1 MDESE
6 RWVSGALLPPL
17 LPSDR
22 DSGEDLPLLLPPPPP
37 KVVLARADEEV
48 EALMRLPAPDLGG
61 GEEEPVGTGSSE
73 FSVPARPRGLTTR
86 LSRSSVCGSW

>member
-6 RWVSGALLPPL
+6 KWVSGALLPSL

-22 DSGEDLPLLLPPPPP
+22 DREDLPLLLPPAP
-37 KVVLARADEEV
+37 KVLARADEEV
-48 EALMRLPAPDLGG
+48 EALMRPLGLGG

-73 FSVPARPRGLTTR
+73 FSVPARPRGLTAR
-86 LSRSSVCGSW
+86 LSRSSVCGS